1 MDCCRQQMQRQL
13 PSYDAFSIKDRRCLF
28 RIDTNN
34 LRHRSKKDLRIFSTS
49 TPVYH
54 TTVPS
59 DYILTTQLTTYAQY
73 TNKLPTVLD
82 STQPSNLVVA
92 NTEFTAD
99 TTGTIR
105 ANVDDGF
112 TAVDAGTLVAGER
125 ILISATDSSVEEET
139 QMFTADKPDTTDT
152 STDANGTYERNY
164 QLTTSAMANESHI
177 NTSSVYMSYTIV
189 KAINKYA
196 QPTIAAVGVA
206 GNTMSMCVM
215 FQHSNRRTSF
225 GIYLGLL
232 AVSDTLALCTSM
244 VFWLMRMFH
253 FSPLRDIDCQIRGWL
268 INSLQMNGLFL
279 ILTVT
284 FDRVVAVRFPL
295 KATAWCTAR
304 HAKLVSA
311 VIFAVAWLVN
321 SPFYVYNRVKNG
333 DICAMGTSG
342 STVSFVYPWISVTVC
357 LVIPL
362 VLLVSMN
369 AVIVV
374 ALRNRLRGRATYDL
388 DRNSHGLESIEM
400 SENSESTSHF
410 SEQIYSK
417 GHKHLPPISSR
428 DRNAIVTLF
437 LISFT
442 FLLFVTPHFV
452 HIATFSINHLRLTPS
467 QHADYTLFFQISR
480 QLYSMNN
487 ACNFFLFCLSG
498 TKFRK
503 DLVRLFHCRSNTG

>member
-1 MDCCRQQMQRQL
+1 MDCCRQQTQQQP
-13 PSYDAFSIKDRRCLF
+13 PSYDAFSVKDRRCLF

-34 LRHRSKKDLRIFSTS
+34 LRHRSKKDLRIFTSS
-49 TPVYH
+49 TPAYY

-73 TNKLPTVLD
+73 ANKLPTVLD
-82 STQPSNLVVA
+82 STQPSNLVVTT
-92 NTEFTAD
+92 TEFTAD
-99 TTGTIR
+99 TTGKIH

-112 TAVDAGTLVAGER
+112 TAVDTGRPVAGER
-125 ILISATDSSVEEET
+125 IPVSATENNTDEET
-139 QMFTADKPDTTDT
+139 QMFIADKPSTTDS

-164 QLTTSAMANESHI
+164 QLTTSAMANESRI
-177 NTSSVYMSYTIV
+177 NTSSVSGSYTIA

-215 FQHSNRRTSF
+215 FQRSNRQTSF

-244 VFWLMRMFH
+244 VYWLMRMFP

-295 KATAWCTAR
+295 KATAWCTAS
-304 HAKLVSA
+304 HAKLVSV

-333 DICAMGTSG
+333 NICAMGTPG
-342 STVSFVYPWISVTVC
+342 SIVSFVFPWISVVVG
-357 LVIPL
+357 LVIPFI
-362 VLLVSMN
+362 LLVSMN

-374 ALRNRLRGRATYDL
+374 ALRNRLRCLAKFT
-388 DRNSHGLESIEM
+388 I
-400 SENSESTSHF
+400 HF

-417 GHKHLPPISSR
+417 CHKHLPAISSR

-442 FLLFVTPHFV
+442 FLLFVTPHYV
-452 HIATFSINHLRLTPS
+452 HIATFSMNHLRLSPS

-503 DLVRLFHCRSNTG
+503 DLVRLFHCTSNTG